1 MKTTFVFM
9 GERNIKKILEGFE
22 NKIILPTSEYNI
34 YFLTNK
40 EIKQNIENDNVS
52 FKIFTFDGYS
62 TDNEMLEY
70 LFQNEAL
77 SDVIIAKSTYENIN
91 FEDFNRILRDN
102 LSTKQIIISKQNKQ
116 VNFLGKIWGNIKKFF
131 VKILFGFRKYSGEA
145 DLMYLNPLATSIV
158 KNSPKRS
165 PMFIHMNSWAGL
177 SVHEMSIT
185 TQPKKRNKTKLS
197 KSNLL
202 TLSLTISSLLGLIVG
217 NILFAL
223 LDLNLP
229 FLALLS
235 YILVEVAMFGYIAFY
250 CIKIAFISKY
260 GKLNF
265 INEAVLT
272 QTIDK
277 VK

>member
-1 MKTTFVFM
+1 
-9 GERNIKKILEGFE
+9 
-22 NKIILPTSEYNI
+22 
-34 YFLTNK
+34 
-40 EIKQNIENDNVS
+40 
-52 FKIFTFDGYS
+52 
-62 TDNEMLEY
+62 
-70 LFQNEAL
+70 
-77 SDVIIAKSTYENIN
+77 
-91 FEDFNRILRDN
+91 
-102 LSTKQIIISKQNKQ
+102 
-116 VNFLGKIWGNIKKFF
+116 
-131 VKILFGFRKYSGEA
+131 
-145 DLMYLNPLATSIV
+145 MYLNPLATSIV

-223 LDLNLP
+223 LGLNLP

-250 CIKIAFISKY
+250 CIKLAFISKY